1 MRTVRSATLAAA
13 LLAASALLAGCGADP
28 EPATTAVNPA
38 DPNDKAP
45 DKPDDLR
52 HYMNENQD
60 KARAADD
67 AQQKRA
73 EEDRKA
79 IEAAGG

>member
-1 MRTVRSATLAAA
+1 
-13 LLAASALLAGCGADP
+13 
-28 EPATTAVNPA
+28 
-38 DPNDKAP
+38 
-45 DKPDDLR
+45 
-52 HYMNENQD
+52 MNENQD

>member
-1 MRTVRSATLAAA
+1 MRNARTATLAAA

-28 EPATTAVNPA
+28 EPATTAVNPT

-45 DKPDDLR
+45 DKPDELR

-60 KARAADD
+60 KARAAD
-67 AQQKRA
+67 AEQQKRA
-73 EEDRKA
+73 EEDRKK
-79 IEAAGG
+79 IEEAGG